1 MDIPVTR
8 TKILVPRRPATLLTR
23 QRLLGLLHNLLDY
36 KLTIVAAPAGYGKTS
51 LLVDWAHHV
60 ELPVCWYALD
70 ALDRDFKRF
79 IAHFVASISKR
90 FPDFGKRSGAL
101 IQGAAAD
108 PDLDHLVTTIVN
120 DAYEHIREHFA
131 LVLDDYHLVGDSEM
145 IDGFLSRFVQG
156 VDEICHLVLSSR
168 TVVALPDLPLMVA
181 RSQVCGLGF
190 EELAFRADE
199 IQTLV
204 FQNYHLTMPASAAE
218 ELAEETEGWITG
230 LLLSTQTAWQGMA
243 DRVRLARVSS
253 VGLYDYLAQQV
264 LDQQPARVRDF
275 LLHTSLLEEFNAELC
290 EAVLGQGEDWQGL
303 IDTVLQNNLF
313 VLPVDD
319 EGTWLRYHHLFRD
332 FLRTRLAQER
342 PDEPDRILRQLA
354 AVYAEREEW
363 EKAHQA
369 CRWLGN
375 VEATADLI
383 EQAGS
388 PMVKSGRWVTLAEW
402 IDDLP
407 AETLSSRPGLLS
419 LRGSVAAMLGE
430 VQRGL
435 PLLNQAEVIFRAAG
449 DRPGLSRTLVRRE
462 TVYRLIGDYQ
472 ASLADAD
479 EALALAEGEENL
491 RAIWAEAS
499 KAKGLGLFGMG
510 QSNEAVR
517 WLVQSLAAYSA
528 LNDEQNEALLHMD
541 LGMVHMNAGR
551 YDQALEYYNRALD
564 HWRKADNVAQR
575 AHLLNSLGVLC
586 HLKGDYE
593 RAGELLEEALVCA
606 EQGGYVR
613 IRALALSSIGDL
625 YAALDAPDAALDAF
639 HQARETARRIDYRFL
654 LLYLDVAEVALARSK
669 GDLNQARDLVASV
682 GERARE
688 SGSNFQQGLWQL
700 EAGQL
705 ALAEGDALRA
715 VAHLKRAAHCFD
727 DGGQRVEGIRAHLHL
742 AVGYGATG
750 NDRAALTHLEHAFHH
765 ASALEGQHALVIAG
779 REATALLETVQSHP
793 TIGHQ
798 VSQLLG
804 QITQFEHDI
813 PVLRRRLRR
822 QATAVPF
829 APPQLTIQ
837 GLGNMQVRLDGRP
850 VTEPEWQS
858 RKLVRDLFFLLLAH
872 PDGLTKGEM
881 GVLLW
886 PDASPAQ
893 VDLRFKNAIYRLR
906 RALGRDVVLFDE
918 NVYRFNRALDY
929 EYDVE
934 VFLEKLAQARVANDP
949 SDQITAYQT
958 AIHLYKGSYLPEV
971 EGTWAW
977 PERERLWRA
986 YVGATLELAEFRLAM
1001 GEYEATLEYCQ
1012 RVLTMDPCL
1021 EAAHRLA
1028 MRAYATMGNRAAVA
1042 RQFDVCQQVLLEEIH
1057 APPSSQTEAL
1067 YETLMR

>member
-1 MDIPVTR
+1 MDIPVTH

-23 QRLLGLLHNLLDY
+23 QRLLDLLHNLLDY
-36 KLTIVAAPAGYGKTS
+36 RLTIVAAPAGYGKTS
-51 LLVDWAHHV
+51 LLVDWAHHI
-60 ELPVCWYALD
+60 ELPICWYALD
-70 ALDRDFKRF
+70 ALDRDFERF

-90 FPDFGKRSGAL
+90 FPDFGKQSGAL
-101 IQGAAAD
+101 IQGAAD
-108 PDLDHLVTTIVN
+108 GLDLDRLVTTIVN

-145 IDGFLSRFVQG
+145 IDGFLSRFVQE
-156 VDEICHLVLSSR
+156 VDENCHLVLSSR
-168 TVVALPDLPLMVA
+168 TMVALPDLPLMVA

-204 FQNYHLTMPASAAE
+204 LQNYHLTMPAAAAE
-218 ELAEETEGWITG
+218 ELAKETEGWITG

-243 DRVRLARVSS
+243 DQVRLARVSS

-275 LLHTSLLEEFNAELC
+275 LLHTSLLEEFDAELC

-303 IDTVLQNNLF
+303 ISTVLQNNLF

-332 FLRTRLAQER
+332 FLQARLAQDLPGEN
-342 PDEPDRILRQLA
+342 DRILQRLA

-369 CRWLGN
+369 CRWLGDL
-375 VEATADLI
+375 EATADLT

-388 PMVKSGRWVTLAEW
+388 PMVKSGRWVALAEW

-407 AETLSSRPGLLS
+407 AEMLSSRPDLLS
-419 LRGSVAAMLGE
+419 LRGYMATMLGE
-430 VQRGL
+430 AQRGL

-449 DRPGLSRTLVRRE
+449 DRLRLARTLVRRE
-462 TVYRLIGDYQ
+462 TAHRLIGDYQ

-479 EALALAEGEENL
+479 EALALAEGDESL

-517 WLVQSLAAYSA
+517 WLEQSLAAYSA

-541 LGMVHMNAGR
+541 LGMVHMNAGH

-575 AHLLNSLGVLC
+575 AHLLNSLGVLY

-593 RAGELLEEALVCA
+593 QAGELLEEALVCA

-625 YAALDAPDAALDAF
+625 YAALDASDAAMDAF

-654 LLYLDVAEVALARSK
+654 LLYLDIAEAALARSK
-669 GDLNQARDLVASV
+669 GNLNQARDFVASV
-682 GERARE
+682 GERAQE
-688 SGSNFQQGLWQL
+688 SGSGFEQGLWQL

-742 AVGYGATG
+742 AVGYGTTG
-750 NDRAALTHLEHAFHH
+750 NEKAALTHLKRAFHR
-765 ASALEGQHALVIAG
+765 ASVLESQHTLVIAG
-779 REATALLETVQSHP
+779 REAMTLLETMQSHP

-798 VSQLLG
+798 ASQLLG
-804 QITQFEHDI
+804 QIIQFEHDI
-813 PVLRRRLRR
+813 PALRRRLRR
-822 QATAVPF
+822 QATSVPF
-829 APPQLTIQ
+829 APPRLTAQ
-837 GLGNMQVRLDGRP
+837 GLGNMQVRVDGRP
-850 VTEPEWQS
+850 MTEPEWQS

-872 PDGLTKGEM
+872 PDGLTKGEI

-886 PDASPAQ
+886 PDASLAQ

-906 RALGRDVVLFDE
+906 RALGREVVLFDE
-918 NVYRFNRALDY
+918 SLYRFNWALDY

-934 VFLEKLAQARVANDP
+934 VFLEKLTLARTATDP
-949 SDQITAYQT
+949 NERAMSYEA

-986 YVGATLELAEFRLAM
+986 YVQAILELAEFHLAM
-1001 GEYEATLEYCQ
+1001 REFEVTLKYCR
-1012 RVLTMDPCL
+1012 RVLAQDPCL
-1021 EAAHRLA
+1021 EEAHRLA
-1028 MRAYATMGNRAAVA
+1028 MRVYATMGNRAATA
-1042 RQFDVCQQVLLEEIH
+1042 LQFDRCRQALLEEID
-1057 APPSSQTEAL
+1057 APPSPQTQAL
-1067 YETLMR
+1067 YETLMH

>member
-8 TKILVPRRPATLLTR
+8 TKVLVPRRPATLLTR

-36 KLTIVAAPAGYGKTS
+36 RLTIVAAPAGYGKTS
-51 LLVDWAHHV
+51 LLVDWAHHI

-70 ALDRDFKRF
+70 TLDRDFERF

-101 IQGAAAD
+101 AQGTAAD
-108 PDLDHLVTTIVN
+108 LDLDRLVTTIVN

-156 VDEICHLVLSSR
+156 VDENCHLVLSSR

-218 ELAEETEGWITG
+218 ELAKETEGWITG

-264 LDQQPARVRDF
+264 LDQQPNPVREF
-275 LLHTSLLEEFNAELC
+275 LLHTSLLEEFDIELC
-290 EAVLGQGEDWQGL
+290 EAILGSDKDWQGL
-303 IDTVLQNNLF
+303 IDTVLERNLF

-332 FLRTRLAQER
+332 FLRARLAQER
-342 PDEPDRILRQLA
+342 PDEPDRILRRSA
-354 AVYAEREEW
+354 AVYAQREEW
-363 EKAHQA
+363 EKAYDVY
-369 CRWLGN
+369 RRLDD
-375 VEATADLI
+375 VVATAGLI
-383 EQAGS
+383 ERAGS

-407 AETLSSRPGLLS
+407 AEVLSSRPNLLS
-419 LRGSVAAMLGE
+419 LRGYMAAVLGE
-430 VQRGL
+430 VKRGL
-435 PLLNQAEVIFRAAG
+435 LLLNQAEENLRAAG
-449 DRPGLSRTLVRRE
+449 DLAGLARTLVRRE
-462 TVYRLIGDYQ
+462 NVYRILGDYR
-472 ASLADAD
+472 ASSADAD
-479 EALALAEGEENL
+479 EALDLAEGDESL
-491 RAIWAEAS
+491 GAIQAEAS
-499 KAKGLGLFGMG
+499 KARGLGLFGMG
-510 QSNEAVR
+510 QLNEAIG
-517 WLVQSLAAYSA
+517 WLQQSLAVYNG
-528 LNDEQNEALLHMD
+528 LGDEQNEALLLMD
-541 LGMVHMNAGR
+541 LGMAYRSAGR
-551 YDQALEYYNRALD
+551 YDQALAHYNRALD

-575 AHLLNSLGVLC
+575 AHLLNNLGVLH

-593 RAGELLEEALVCA
+593 QAGVQLERALICA
-606 EQGGYVR
+606 EQGGH
-613 IRALALSSIGDL
+613 IRTEAMVLTSIGDL
-625 YAALDAPDAALDAF
+625 YADLDAPEVALDAY
-639 HQARETARRIDYRFL
+639 HQARETARRIHYRFL
-654 LLYLDVAEVALARSK
+654 LLYLDVAEAAVERSR
-669 GDLNQARDLVASV
+669 GDLNQAHDLVASA

-750 NDRAALTHLEHAFHH
+750 NEKAALTHLKRAFHH
-765 ASALEGQHALVIAG
+765 ASALESQHALVIAG
-779 REATALLETVQSHP
+779 REATALLETMQSHA
-793 TIGHQ
+793 TIGHE
-798 VSQLLG
+798 VSQLLS
-804 QITQFEHDI
+804 QTTQFEHDI

-822 QATAVPF
+822 QATSVPF

-850 VTEPEWQS
+850 VSEPEWQS
-858 RKLVRDLFFLLLAH
+858 RRLVRDLFFLLLAH
-872 PDGLTKGEM
+872 PDGLTKGEI

-918 NVYRFNRALDY
+918 NVYRFNQALDY

-934 VFLEKLAQARVANDP
+934 VFLEKLAQAKAATDP
-949 SDQITAYQT
+949 SERAAACKA
-958 AIHLYKGSYLPEV
+958 AIHLYKGSYLPEM
-971 EGTWAW
+971 EGTWVW
-977 PERERLWRA
+977 PERERLRQA
-986 YVGATLELAEFRLAM
+986 YVEAILELAEVHLAT

-1012 RVLTMDPCL
+1012 RVLTLDPCL
-1021 EAAHRLA
+1021 EEAHRLT
-1028 MRAYATMGNRAAVA
+1028 MRTYAALGNRAAAV
-1042 RQFDVCQQVLLEEIH
+1042 RQFNRCRQVLLEEIH
-1057 APPSSQTEAL
+1057 APPSPQTEAL
-1067 YETLMR
+1067 YETLIR